1 MSFTVR
7 EIVEHFN
14 IKTKFNDFLLDAEID
29 VDEMFDECIYIK
41 DMKAYK
47 CYYLEDPDRKFLMV
61 YPKAKNNDTA
71 VALLS
76 GILGEFP
83 IGWGYT
89 AYGFP
94 CEF

>member
-29 VDEMFDECIYIK
+29 VDEMFDDCIYLK
-41 DMKAYK
+41 DRKAYK
-47 CYYLEDPDRKFLMV
+47 CYYLEKPDSNFLMIH
-61 YPKAKNNDTA
+61 PKAKNNDTA

-76 GILGEFP
+76 GILGELP
-83 IGWGYT
+83 IGWGYS
-89 AYGFP
+89 AYGMP
-94 CEF
+94 REF

>member
-29 VDEMFDECIYIK
+29 VDEMFDDCIYLK
-41 DMKAYK
+41 DRKAYK
-47 CYYLEDPDRKFLMV
+47 CYYLEDPDRKFLMI
-61 YPKAKNNDTA
+61 YLKAKNDDPA